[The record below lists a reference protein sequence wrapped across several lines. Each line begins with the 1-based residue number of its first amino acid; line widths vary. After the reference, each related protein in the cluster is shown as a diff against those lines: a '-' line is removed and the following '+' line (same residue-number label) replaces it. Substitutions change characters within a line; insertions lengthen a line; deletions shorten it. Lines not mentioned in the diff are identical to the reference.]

1 MIYILPF
8 AALSLAAVGGSQVKA
23 SIGALFVP
31 AIYKTDSAGYTLINS
46 TSIFFRLLLRDDAY
60 QMGVYYNDLILKFS
74 HLENKTSAV
83 PIATYTLPGFYQKG
97 NDHGST
103 IDRSDYVEAAG
114 FSWEE
119 ASRNVSEVV
128 LRVDLATAVR
138 FKYAWWK
145 SKRHTIL
152 AQSDVKF
159 SVPLGHIS
167 AGFTPPIIPAVPT
180 GVHTPVVQTRVPSV
194 PPVVPAAPV
203 MPTVPAAHAEKPE
216 KFNGTN
222 FKCWQQKMHF
232 YLTTLHM
239 DRFLKEEPPLLT
251 AESNMQTVYAADAWK
266 HSDYICRNYVLNC
279 WSDSLY
285 NVYSAKPTAKILWES
300 LDHKYKTEDAGAKK
314 WIVGRFLDYKM
325 ADSKTVVSQVQ
336 ELQVIIHDIHAEG
349 MVISESFQVA
359 AVIEKL
365 PHGWKDFNNYLK
377 HKRKEMSMEDL
388 IVRLHIEEDN
398 RGSEKKVNVA
408 TEKANMVE
416 HVTPPDPGSGI
427 RVVTV
432 FLSTISL
439 HLINNNNLML

>member
-1 MIYILPF
+1 MGLSGGGCMVFGCLSLILMIYILPF

-152 AQSDVKF
+152 AQSDVKV
-159 SVPLGHIS
+159 STTTGNKVAQKDIRLRSSTQHHS
-167 AGFTPPIIPAVPT
+167 
-180 GVHTPVVQTRVPSV
+180 GVHYKGFIAFSL
-194 PPVVPAAPV
+194 A
-203 MPTVPAAHAEKPE
+203 
-216 KFNGTN
+216 
-222 FKCWQQKMHF
+222 F
-232 YLTTLHM
+232 YILVSIVWFISIFFT
-239 DRFLKEEPPLLT
+239 
-251 AESNMQTVYAADAWK
+251 
-266 HSDYICRNYVLNC
+266 CR
-279 WSDSLY
+279 D
-285 NVYSAKPTAKILWES
+285 
-300 LDHKYKTEDAGAKK
+300 D
-314 WIVGRFLDYKM
+314 
-325 ADSKTVVSQVQ
+325 
-336 ELQVIIHDIHAEG
+336 
-349 MVISESFQVA
+349 
-359 AVIEKL
+359 
-365 PHGWKDFNNYLK
+365 
-377 HKRKEMSMEDL
+377 
-388 IVRLHIEEDN
+388 
-398 RGSEKKVNVA
+398 
-408 TEKANMVE
+408 
-416 HVTPPDPGSGI
+416 
-427 RVVTV
+427 
-432 FLSTISL
+432 
-439 HLINNNNLML
+439 

>member
-1 MIYILPF
+1 VNDSMNMTADPNAQIT
-8 AALSLAAVGGSQVKA
+8 GSDGVHQQ
-23 SIGALFVP
+23 P
-31 AIYKTDSAGYTLINS
+31 INPNAR
-46 TSIFFRLLLRDDAY
+46 I
-60 QMGVYYNDLILKFS
+60 V
-74 HLENKTSAV
+74 
-83 PIATYTLPGFYQKG
+83 
-97 NDHGST
+97 
-103 IDRSDYVEAAG
+103 RSDGGQTPVG
-114 FSWEE
+114 HVPSGH
-119 ASRNVSEVV
+119 VPVG
-128 LRVDLATAVR
+128 
-138 FKYAWWK
+138 
-145 SKRHTIL
+145 HTVIG
-152 AQSDVKF
+152 QF
-159 SVPLGHIS
+159 SVPLGQIS

-180 GVHTPVVQTRVPSV
+180 GVHTPVVQTHVPSV

-222 FKCWQQKMHF
+222 FKRWQQKMHF

-279 WSDSLY
+279 LSDSLY
-285 NVYSAKPTAKILWES
+285 NVYSAKPTAKVLWES

-325 ADSKTVVSQVQ
+325 ADSKTMVSQVQ

-365 PHGWKDFNNYLK
+365 PPGWKDFKNYLK

-388 IVRLHIEEDN
+388 IVRLRIEEDN

-416 HVTPPDPGSGI
+416 HAQSSKPKKANSGKWAK
-427 RVVTV
+427 
-432 FLSTISL
+432 LAPKGGISKSKFQGKCYNCDKVG
-439 HLINNNNLML
+439 HRSSDCKKPKKPNKKKEANMVENIFKEMG